1 MSYPGKAK
9 IQGLADRAVNRL
21 REDQLSNKRERI
33 KDRLSK
39 GLYKEEAKSL
49 ASLMGMSEDEALKLI
64 SNKSMTPEQKIEN
77 YYDLNQLKPGLQQ
90 DVVRAITSDLGVG
103 VAAGTTMTSGAAGL
117 IALMQAMQ
125 GAQDNQVQREM
136 PLQ

>member
-9 IQGLADRAVNRL
+9 IQGYADRAVNRL

-125 GAQDNQVQREM
+125 GAQGNQIQRET